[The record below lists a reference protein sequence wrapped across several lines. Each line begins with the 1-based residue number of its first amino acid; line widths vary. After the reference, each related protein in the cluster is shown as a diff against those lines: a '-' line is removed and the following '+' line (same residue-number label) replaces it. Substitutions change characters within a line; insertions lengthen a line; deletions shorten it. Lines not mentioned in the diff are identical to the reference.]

1 MKGYVARPQEK
12 RRLIRRILIAAAI
25 VVVVFVLLL
34 SVGLMLHARSEY
46 LREHRALYPLPTDA
60 ASRVTETVAVRH
72 FSSEVT
78 TL

>member
-25 VVVVFVLLL
+25 VIVAFVLFL
-34 SVGLMLHARSEY
+34 SVGLMLHARTEY
-46 LREHRALYPLPTDA
+46 LRERRALLPLTTDAAYAASENVSLRYPLPEA
-60 ASRVTETVAVRH
+60 
-72 FSSEVT
+72 